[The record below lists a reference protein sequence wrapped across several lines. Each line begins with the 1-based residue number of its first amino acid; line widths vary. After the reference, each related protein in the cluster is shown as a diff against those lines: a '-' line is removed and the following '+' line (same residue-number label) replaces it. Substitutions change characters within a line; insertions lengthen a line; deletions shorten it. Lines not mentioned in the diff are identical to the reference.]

1 MWQAERCFGHKPFGV
16 TSVTTYLWSVLPWDW
31 SSRIPGASAS
41 QGKKENIP
49 NIKDS
54 KQYMTGMDSES
65 QHFERSASWH
75 TKSIYRQ
82 HFFYFL
88 VLKFSHHES
97 GPPDSL
103 LPGNCM
109 VSIWQKW
116 CPAHASC
123 WLRKQAVV
131 MSHRQMGG
139 WGPQRHEAIGSQ
151 LHVWRHLKY
160 KCFPEGTLKDLIPNQ
175 PHAGHSCALDASSLD
190 AHVAVG
196 ELPERV
202 NDCWGQTSKSWAMD
216 KSAAA

>member
-1 MWQAERCFGHKPFGV
+1 
-16 TSVTTYLWSVLPWDW
+16 
-31 SSRIPGASAS
+31 
-41 QGKKENIP
+41 
-49 NIKDS
+49 
-54 KQYMTGMDSES
+54 MTGMDSES

-139 WGPQRHEAIGSQ
+139 RGPQRHEAIGSQ
-151 LHVWRHLKY
+151 LHVRRHLKY

-196 ELPERV
+196 NYQKGSMTAEDRQVKAERWT
-202 NDCWGQTSKSWAMD
+202 NHQQHNPRDPRKTG
-216 KSAAA
+216 AASHERDLWL